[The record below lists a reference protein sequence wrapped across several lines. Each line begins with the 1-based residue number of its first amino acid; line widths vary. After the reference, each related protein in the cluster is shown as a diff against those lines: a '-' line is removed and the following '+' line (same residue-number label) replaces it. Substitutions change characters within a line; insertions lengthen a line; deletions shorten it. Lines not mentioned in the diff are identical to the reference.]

1 MRLYEDVPDIDR
13 VLLAVCVS
21 VDERVLVLLPVR
33 VSVPDEEGV
42 LLPVCVGVPD
52 EEGVLLE
59 DADDE
64 SELIELAVELNPGDA
79 VYERR
84 ADPEELVSGDSV
96 YNTKAEAVELN
107 TGNADK
113 EGVELSLDVED
124 TLNPVDAV

>member
-1 MRLYEDVPDIDR
+1 M
-13 VLLAVCVS
+13 
-21 VDERVLVLLPVR
+21 
-33 VSVPDEEGV
+33 SVPDE
-42 LLPVCVGVPD
+42 D
-52 EEGVLLE
+52 GVLLE

-64 SELIELAVELNPGDA
+64 SELIELAVELKPGDA

-96 YNTKAEAVELN
+96 YNTKAETVELN
-107 TGNADK
+107 TGDADTLNPADE